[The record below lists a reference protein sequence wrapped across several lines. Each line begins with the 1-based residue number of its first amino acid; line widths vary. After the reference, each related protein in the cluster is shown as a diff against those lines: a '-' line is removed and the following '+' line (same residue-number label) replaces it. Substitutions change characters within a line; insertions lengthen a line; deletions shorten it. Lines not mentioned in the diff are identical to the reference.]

1 MAKPFAGSVDD
12 YISRQPPAVRPVLRR
27 VRSII
32 RKAVPAA
39 DEGISYKIP
48 VYKLDGELVI
58 FFAAWKEHFSLYPAT
73 DGLAEAF
80 AKELAPY
87 DVSKGTIRF
96 PLAAPV
102 PAALIARLM
111 KFRARASRARAKL
124 KAAAKQAAPRSRRS
138 QL

>member
-80 AKELAPY
+80 AKEL

-102 PAALIARLM
+102 PAALIARLV